1 MSASSNSYGSES
13 TIKWNVVCVVHLM
26 YQLSL
31 CARYL
36 QSEWELRR
44 GSVREFSSEQMQGSH
59 CKVPLQ
65 DNSSDCG
72 LYLLQYVESFLQVT
86 VHME

>member
-1 MSASSNSYGSES
+1 MC
-13 TIKWNVVCVVHLM
+13 VCVCVVPLM

-86 VHME
+86 VRIEEEHA